1 MSGNPTGGGDPIHE
15 PVVRIDSAVKE
26 HRDGRSIIRALNAV
40 SLDVPAGEMVAV
52 TGKSGS
58 GKSTLLN
65 VVGGLE
71 PLTAGSI
78 SVLGGPLVA
87 LNRTEL
93 SRLRRRTIGFVF
105 QNLNLV
111 PSLTAEENVALPL
124 EFDGAKPVEASRAAK
139 VALDKIRIGE
149 LATRF
154 PSELSGGEKQRVA
167 IARAIVGERKVILA
181 DEPTAALDDLTSR
194 IVMNLLAELS
204 DDGLTVLVATH
215 DSEFAAYADRV
226 VRLKDGS
233 IEHVSS
239 RPVTP
244 SSPAELLT

>member
-1 MSGNPTGGGDPIHE
+1 MSGNSTDG
-15 PVVRIDSAVKE
+15 IDQDKFAIQIDNAVKE
-26 HRDGRSIIRALNAV
+26 HRDGQDIVSALNDV
-40 SLDVPAGEMVAV
+40 SLDVPVGEMVAV

-65 VVGGLE
+65 IVGGLE
-71 PLTAGSI
+71 PLTAGSV
-78 SVLGGPLVA
+78 SVAGQSLVG
-87 LNRTEL
+87 LNRAEL
-93 SRLRRRTIGFVF
+93 ARLRRRTVGFVF

-124 EFDGAKPVEASRAAK
+124 EFDGVKPKVASELARAA
-139 VALDKIRIGE
+139 LETIRISE
-149 LATRF
+149 LAKRF

-167 IARAIVGERKVILA
+167 IARAIVGERKIILA

-194 IVMNLLAELS
+194 IVMGLLAKLS
-204 DDGLTVLVATH
+204 TDGLTVVIATH

-233 IEHVSS
+233 IEHVSD
-239 RPVTP
+239 RPRVP
-244 SSPAELLT
+244 ASPAELLR